1 MDFHTRA
8 HSNHRRRPN
17 ETDMALQHVLTAT
30 AAVTAVIDNE
40 QRLFTTV
47 AVQFASLVNARYG
60 ALGILSENG
69 TLRDSLRTAL
79 RTMTK
84 HSYDLR
90 HQSVTGSLAHCS
102 PRVGPSVSTT

>member
-69 TLRDSLRTAL
+69 TLRDSFT
-79 RTMTK
+79 
-84 HSYDLR
+84 H
-90 HQSVTGSLAHCS
+90 GLAHDDETFLR
-102 PRVGPSVSTT
+102 PTPPIGNGILGALLT